1 MGFCNEINICLIGF
15 WNIICYTIVSPF
27 NMESIFI
34 RPVNNIDLSW
44 SVLIFS
50 GPTLFMVLSKEDAV
64 ENWRGVIGPT
74 DPTQAKE
81 QAPNR
86 YAHVVHRHILM
97 PS

>member
-1 MGFCNEINICLIGF
+1 
-15 WNIICYTIVSPF
+15 
-27 NMESIFI
+27 
-34 RPVNNIDLSW
+34 
-44 SVLIFS
+44 
-50 GPTLFMVLSKEDAV
+50 MVLSKEDAV

-86 YAHVVHRHILM
+86 YARVVHRRTLM